1 MKTFDFSFGSNERY
15 LAPKVKIC
23 DFLPN
28 RIICSSG
35 EPEWGET
42 EIPGSEDGED

>member
-28 RIICSSG
+28 RIICSS
-35 EPEWGET
+35 EPEWGEN
-42 EIPGSEDGED
+42 EKPGSEVGED